1 MVTNGNRY
9 FGDKS
14 ANLPKVNFYFH
25 LNNCHHSNSARDIYF
40 DGKIGIGKSP
50 LESRITQRS
59 HGKMFAAAVPFNFL
73 IMNLGC

>member
-14 ANLPKVNFYFH
+14 VNLPKVNFYFH

-40 DGKIGIGKSP
+40 DGKIGIGKSR
-50 LESRITQRS
+50 LESRITQSKVTEKR
-59 HGKMFAAAVPFNFL
+59 FAAAVLRLLL
-73 IMNLGC
+73 IF